1 MADVQRGKEARGKTH
16 IEVNGAD
23 LMRGTAGGALSHG
36 AERRRRAGG
45 RRGSEGCAMA
55 PPTGRRRSSA
65 GPAALGRRMGGERG
79 SGRCRGDADSASP
92 SFPRV
97 AIRKQ
102 DSGQSGSV
110 PGKGAFS
117 SHPVR
122 SHLFF
127 CF

>member
-1 MADVQRGKEARGKTH
+1 MADVQRGKEARGKKKH

-65 GPAALGRRMGGERG
+65 GPAALGRRMGGGNVGAGVAEG
-79 SGRCRGDADSASP
+79 TLTP
-92 SFPRV
+92 LLLPFPGW
-97 AIRKQ
+97 Q
-102 DSGQSGSV
+102 
-110 PGKGAFS
+110 
-117 SHPVR
+117 
-122 SHLFF
+122 
-127 CF
+127 